1 MEISWQW
8 LHRWIWDQKWSKPC
22 PRAPRPSLG
31 PGQRSQNLHLAEIS
45 GISVAVWSYW
55 WKSRFLVSSQ
65 GTKESWRPVSVW
77 AGKPRRGKQE
87 SLRTTTKALSE
98 FHDVHIIR
106 TWVVSQLHKISKD
119 MPSQPP
125 RSNKSHCTVVARH
138 ILFGLWE
145 VASPRWCNVQRSWQN
160 GLPSVL
166 GGQTWQS
173 DVLLLFFLH
182 FAGIK
187 SPAADQFW
195 RPKSQGDLRDSE
207 WFSTRALPARWFWHI
222 LTWPGWVTFSVPFR
236 REMISKKTSGTATRD
251 LGFVVTTSTRHRWQV
266 LPSVEWLSDTFSN
279 ACRPVFPKK
288 NNEVYTASTRHWTS
302 KIFMSEKGGK
312 LWPEINHEELE
323 LPSFLSRAKWHPV
336 TRNHQMHRAMAA
348 RSCGQVGYI
357 KWYFN
362 TSSNLPTSKL
372 TIATII
378 YDNLTIAMITIY
390 SCHNPWSDCKW
401 LRSRTRVYIAAWYI
415 KKIVQ
420 STCINRWSSNP
431 QDPLNPL

>member
-1 MEISWQW
+1 M
-8 LHRWIWDQKWSKPC
+8 C
-22 PRAPRPSLG
+22 
-31 PGQRSQNLHLAEIS
+31 
-45 GISVAVWSYW
+45 
-55 WKSRFLVSSQ
+55 
-65 GTKESWRPVSVW
+65 
-77 AGKPRRGKQE
+77 
-87 SLRTTTKALSE
+87 
-98 FHDVHIIR
+98 
-106 TWVVSQLHKISKD
+106 
-119 MPSQPP
+119 
-125 RSNKSHCTVVARH
+125 
-138 ILFGLWE
+138 ILFGHE
-145 VASPRWCNVQRSWQN
+145 SWVNCTRFQKICP
-160 GLPSVL
+160 LSL
-166 GGQTWQS
+166 LGQTSHTVLWWQGTFCSVCGRSLLQDGAMCREVGRMACHRCLVGKHDKVMSCFYFFCILRESNRLLLINFDVQNHKEISEIQS
-173 DVLLLFFLH
+173 DSQPVL
-182 FAGIK
+182 
-187 SPAADQFW
+187 
-195 RPKSQGDLRDSE
+195 SQQDD
-207 WFSTRALPARWFWHI
+207 FDIF
-222 LTWPGWVTFSVPFR
+222 WPGLDELHSRCHLEGRWYQKRPQARQLETWVSWSQHLR
-236 REMISKKTSGTATRD
+236 GTGDKSFHQWSDSLILSA
-251 LGFVVTTSTRHRWQV
+251 RHAG
-266 LPSVEWLSDTFSN
+266 PSSQ
-279 ACRPVFPKK
+279 KK